1 MTATREPAQ
10 VQTGGEVRT
19 GFSAAPR
26 RWLVPPR
33 VGEEE
38 QRLLG
43 ADSLL
48 LAQLLWNRG
57 IRTAQE
63 ARCFL
68 EPSSAGALGDPRDMR
83 GMPEAV
89 RRLTEALRTG
99 DRIAVYGDYD
109 VDGVAGAAVLVDAL
123 TGLGANLVVHLPHR
137 ARDGYGVNSAAV
149 RQLAEQG
156 AKVMVT
162 VDCGITAVDEV
173 ALATSL
179 GMDVVVTDHHSVPAP
194 LPGALAVINPHQPGC
209 EYSYKELGGGGVAFQ
224 LARALLQALLPAHEA
239 GLRAERLAGLA
250 ALSTVADIV
259 PLTGENRTIVGLGLA
274 AIQSGL
280 IPGIEALCEHG
291 GRRMESLTAQ
301 DLAFTV
307 IPRLNAAGRM
317 GDARDALDVL
327 VAPDLE
333 SARETA
339 ARLEGANG
347 ARRQRV
353 RELLDSVEEEA
364 CGLAADGVLVLAGA
378 YPVGLAGLIAARLAE
393 RFGVPSI
400 IIEQGDEI
408 SRGSAR
414 GVEGV
419 HLVRALEAC
428 ASCLIQFGG
437 HEAAAGFTLR
447 SENIPAF
454 REQLREAVR
463 AARGDAPVEPVLP
476 ADGALRLRSIGP
488 RLADVL
494 DRFEPVGAGNP
505 PPTFVSRGTI
515 VRRAQQLD
523 SGHVRFRLAQGEAV
537 CRGIAFT
544 PDFPIPEPGERIDVL
559 YEVERTTWRSEMR
572 VELLIRDARPSD
584 PTPV

>member
-1 MTATREPAQ
+1 MTATQEPTA
-10 VQTGGEVRT
+10 VVGAGE
-19 GFSAAPR
+19 SAGSALAARP
-26 RWLVPPR
+26 RWLVPQR
-33 VGEEE
+33 IGEDE
-38 QRLLG
+38 QKLLG

-57 IRTAQE
+57 IR
-63 ARCFL
+63 
-68 EPSSAGALGDPRDMR
+68 SAGEAQAFLNPCTSVALSDPRRMR
-83 GMPEAV
+83 GVPEATA
-89 RRLTEALRTG
+89 RLLRAVQSHE
-99 DRIAVYGDYD
+99 RIAIYGDYD

-123 TGLGANLVVHLPHR
+123 TGLGADLLVHLPHR
-137 ARDGYGVNSAAV
+137 ARDGYGVNAAAV
-149 RQLAEQG
+149 RELAERG
-156 AKVMVT
+156 ATVMVT

-173 ALATSL
+173 QLAGSL
-179 GMDVVVTDHHSVPAP
+179 GMDVIVTDHHTVPVR
-194 LPGALAVINPHQPGC
+194 LPAGTAVVNPHQMGC
-209 EYSYKELGGGGVAFQ
+209 DYPYKDLGGGGVAFQ
-224 LARALLQALLPAHEA
+224 VARALLQAALPEEEVRQRE
-239 GLRAERLAGLA
+239 GRLAGLA

-259 PLTGENRTIVGLGLA
+259 PLTGENRTIVALGLG
-274 AIQSGL
+274 AIHAGL
-280 IPGIEALCEHG
+280 IPGVAALCDHA

-347 ARRQRV
+347 ARRERV
-353 RELLDSVEEEA
+353 RELLLAVEEEA
-364 CGLAADGVLVLAGA
+364 THSACEGVLVLAGD

-393 RFGVPSI
+393 RFGVPCI
-400 IIEQGDEI
+400 VIEQGEET

-428 ASCLIQFGG
+428 ASSLIQFGG

-463 AARGDAPVEPVLP
+463 AARGDTPIEPVLP
-476 ADGALRLRSIGP
+476 ADGGLRLRSIGP

-505 PPTFVSRGTI
+505 PPAFVSRGTI

-523 SGHVRFRLAQGEAV
+523 NGHVRFRLAQGDAV
-537 CRGIAFT
+537 CRGIAFG
-544 PDFPIPEPGERIDVL
+544 PDFPVPEPDTRIDVL
-559 YEVERTTWRSEMR
+559 YEVERTTWRGEMR
-572 VELLIRDARPSD
+572 VELLIRDAHPSE
-584 PTPV
+584 PASP